1 MTAPKNPV
9 EKRIDDLAALW
20 LQACEAPEVRVI
32 VWRVPG
38 NAGRMMAAFFEAQ
51 KHLEP
56 ASTPD
61 LFQNFDAPFETGF
74 GYSRELMGALRDG
87 YVASRGDLKQQG
99 LPIDW
104 RGAHGDYADS
114 AAGTLAMFQSFAEYY
129 QGQMR
134 YFAPV
139 LSPGQVASSS
149 GLEQWLDTALRAPI
163 PDRLRLCLVDHT
175 EDKRW
180 QALAER
186 HGKAVRVIDAPI
198 DMFDIARQTAA
209 QSSGGAGPGAAY
221 RAMLADV
228 MTLLE
233 KGSAAQ
239 TAARA
244 DKAMKLVQREQ
255 WHDQQVVLHMA
266 VAGAHL
272 KQAEHSEAIHR
283 YRAAREC
290 AIAAEA
296 AKHPA
301 GANLIM
307 QTWFG
312 EAGVWLS
319 AHQPVRASEAY
330 TQAAAVARRVP
341 NAMFALEGLRMAGY
355 CLAQDGQVEPAR
367 ERYLAAVAEARAMP
381 PADRPLTTLALLLQ
395 DMLRLQ
401 DAPRAERIAQYAP
414 AYQQEVAEA
423 LQQAEAQS
431 ARLGP
436 RPAPAALEKI
446 EKELLTRYEL
456 AFRKLCDQRERLI
469 AGGDVFF
476 RKVVALARDYLHPA
490 WNGVPEVRHPLDKD
504 LPEWSQPPQFAQL
517 PEPDDLLDTAGTS
530 TAPAP
535 AVPAEAG
542 A

>member
-1 MTAPKNPV
+1 MSTPKNPV
-9 EKRIDDLAALW
+9 EKRIDDLAGLW
-20 LQACEAPEVRVI
+20 LQACESPDVRVI
-32 VWRVPG
+32 VWRAPG

-56 ASTPD
+56 ALTPD
-61 LFQNFDAPFETGF
+61 AFQNFDVPFETGF

-99 LPIDW
+99 LPVDW
-104 RGAHGDYADS
+104 RGAHADYPDS
-114 AAGTLAMFQSFAEYY
+114 AAGVLAMFQSFAEYY
-129 QGQMR
+129 RGQMR

-139 LSPGQVASSS
+139 LAPGQVASSS
-149 GLEQWLDTALRAPI
+149 GLEQWLDAALRAPI
-163 PDRLRLCLVDHT
+163 PDRLRLCLLDHV

-186 HGKAVRVIDAPI
+186 HGQAVRVIDAPI

-209 QSSGGAGPGAAY
+209 QASGGAGPSTAY

-233 KGSAAQ
+233 KGNAAQ

-244 DKAMKLVQREQ
+244 DKALKLVQREQ

-272 KQAEHSEAIHR
+272 KQAQHPEAIHR

-290 AIAAEA
+290 ALAAEA
-296 AKHPA
+296 AQHPA
-301 GANLIM
+301 GTNLIM

-330 TQAAAVARRVP
+330 AQAAAVARRVP

-355 CLAQDGQVEPAR
+355 CLAQDGQIEPAR
-367 ERYLAAVAEARAMP
+367 ERYLAAVAEAKAMP

-401 DAPRAERIAQYAP
+401 DPTRAERIAQCAP
-414 AYQQEVAEA
+414 TYRQEVADA
-423 LQQAEAQS
+423 LQQVEAQS
-431 ARLGP
+431 ARLGAQ
-436 RPAPAALEKI
+436 PAPAALDKI
-446 EKELLTRYEL
+446 ETDLLTRYEL

-476 RKVVALARDYLHPA
+476 RKVVALGRDYLHPA
-490 WNGVPEVRHPLDKD
+490 WNGVPEVKHPLDKE

-517 PEPDDLLDTAGTS
+517 PEPGDLLDVPLANETPVSAL
-530 TAPAP
+530 
-535 AVPAEAG
+535 PAEARV
-542 A
+542 